1 MFHREVLLAGAGAL
15 ALAATPAIAAGAS
28 QTSHARLFANDGGHC
43 RLAAS
48 RSPFPT
54 IRRASCSAARRALR
68 ERRGQV
74 GDPFVEIGR
83 KGKPKVI
90 LVSQDELGTNKA
102 VTLASGATWSKL
114 GVTCEVNG
122 TAVTCTNA
130 AKHGF
135 TIGNRKYKSF

>member
-1 MFHREVLLAGAGAL
+1 MFHRQVLLAGAGAL

-28 QTSHARLFANDGGHC
+28 QTSHARLFRRGGTVALRHQD
-43 RLAAS
+43 RP
-48 RSPFPT
+48 SPP
-54 IRRASCSAARRALR
+54 SAEPRALR
-68 ERRGQV
+68 RAGHSGGGAGRRPVRSWTQGQAE
-74 GDPFVEIGR
+74 GHPGQPGR
-83 KGKPKVI
+83 V
-90 LVSQDELGTNKA
+90 GTNKA